1 MGVDTFPVVYVI
13 AGEEDGGLNCVE
25 IPWSAT
31 PEFAGGFVIG
41 WIACRMILNRLGLQV
56 IHQPS
61 SPAPACAT
69 HTLESFSS
77 PAPVYHAF
85 ASE

>member
-1 MGVDTFPVVYVI
+1 MLREVRSRFCQYSSLFSVPTKMSI
-13 AGEEDGGLNCVE
+13 E

-69 HTLESFSS
+69 HTLEAFSN
-77 PAPVYHAF
+77 PARLSRF
-85 ASE
+85 CF